1 MLDTFLNK
9 YNAITGDA
17 MTAVCESSF
26 ESVKQDYSLYTVQTV
41 LGCVFG
47 TAGCP

>member
-1 MLDTFLNK
+1 MLDASFNNC
-9 YNAITGDA
+9 NAITGDA

-41 LGCVFG
+41 LSCVSWG
-47 TAGCP
+47 AGCP